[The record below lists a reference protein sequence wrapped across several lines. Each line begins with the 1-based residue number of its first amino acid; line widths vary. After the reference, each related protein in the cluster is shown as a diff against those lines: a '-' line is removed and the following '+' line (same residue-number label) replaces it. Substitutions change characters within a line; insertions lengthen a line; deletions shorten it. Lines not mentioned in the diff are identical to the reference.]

1 MGAMTTARPET
12 LGGLLISVN
21 VGMPRDVVLNGE
33 VRQTAIFKNPVAGP
47 VKVVD
52 HHVDGDRQADQVN
65 HAGVHKAVYAYSRE
79 DLDFWA
85 AELGRDVEDGFVGE
99 NLTIRGYDVSH
110 AVVGERWRIGGVVL
124 EVAQPRIPCWK
135 LGVRAGDKS
144 MTRRFELALRPGA
157 YLRVVTEGDI
167 AAGDKVEVLS
177 RPEHGF
183 TVADGSRIFHRDR
196 AEAARLLE
204 IAELAPPLKTWARK
218 RLGIAEDSSDS
229 ADGTDGADSA
239 DGTDSTE

>member
-1 MGAMTTARPET
+1 MTTVRPQARD
-12 LGGLLISVN
+12 GLLISVN
-21 VGMPRDVVLNGE
+21 VGLPRDVELNGE
-33 VRQTAIFKNPVAGP
+33 VRQTAIFKDPVPGR
-47 VKVVD
+47 VKIVD

-85 AELGRDVEDGFVGE
+85 AELGREIEDGFVGE
-99 NLTIRGYDVSH
+99 NLTVTGYDVSH
-110 AVVGERWRIGGVVL
+110 AVVGERWRVGGVEL

-135 LGVRAGDKS
+135 LGVRAGDQS

-157 YLRVVTEGDI
+157 YLRVVAEGDVG
-167 AAGDKVEVLS
+167 AGDQLEVLS
-177 RPEHGF
+177 RPAHGF

-204 IAELAPPLKTWARK
+204 VAELAPPLKQWARK
-218 RLGIAEDSSDS
+218 RLGIPE
-229 ADGTDGADSA
+229 DGAGGGSESEA
-239 DGTDSTE
+239 